1 MPSIICPTFV
11 TPVPSPNPLGQYQRY
26 PFLTTARTILR
37 TLADHWNAIVST
49 RWLICPPSA
58 GRQADN
64 GSGKSSQPVWLSQW
78 DDLTSWKGFAVLF
91 LKVTYI
97 RSLGAGWRAERSS
110 LINIGGRR
118 AHQPRPHI
126 SQMIAVS
133 ATVLRF
139 AVPATP
145 KQEARLP
152 VRKLDKFVGKIASR
166 AQT

>member
-11 TPVPSPNPLGQYQRY
+11 TPVPSPDPLGQYQRY

-49 RWLICPPSA
+49 RWLIRPPSA

-97 RSLGAGWRAERSS
+97 RSLGAGWRAE
-110 LINIGGRR
+110 G
-118 AHQPRPHI
+118 HH
-126 SQMIAVS
+126 
-133 ATVLRF
+133 
-139 AVPATP
+139 
-145 KQEARLP
+145 
-152 VRKLDKFVGKIASR
+152 
-166 AQT
+166 